1 MPQLGQAQ
9 TGSLRSTPKQLSMT
23 TSDKHALIFKNYGN
37 NHNAPFIWSS
47 TATIATGDTEVVTA
61 SGIKFYDMDLASYAN
76 VCATPT
82 SDPGSR
88 YWVDYNTTTNVVKI
102 VVGSAVSADVVF
114 NVQAILG
121 GTVDI
126 SKYHTRGTGAPQQSL
141 P

>member
-9 TGSLRSTPKQLSMT
+9 TGTLRSMPKQLSMT
-23 TSDKHALIFKNYGN
+23 TADKHALVFRNMGN
-37 NHNAPFIWSS
+37 SHNMPFIWST
-47 TATIATGDTEVVTA
+47 TATILTGDTEVVTS

-76 VCATPT
+76 VCVTPT

-88 YWVDYNTTTNVVKI
+88 YWVDYNTTTNVVKV

-114 NVQAILG
+114 NVQTVLG
-121 GTVDI
+121 NPVDI
-126 SKYHTRGTGAPQQSL
+126 SKYRTRGTGAPQQSL